1 VETFLD
7 STAPPKPSRASLVL
21 YAHNS
26 PGKPMRLRA
35 QKKIEQ
41 GHRVDQSRR
50 NQRMSADVKG
60 DARFPINRH

>member
-1 VETFLD
+1 
-7 STAPPKPSRASLVL
+7 
-21 YAHNS
+21 
-26 PGKPMRLRA
+26 MRLRA